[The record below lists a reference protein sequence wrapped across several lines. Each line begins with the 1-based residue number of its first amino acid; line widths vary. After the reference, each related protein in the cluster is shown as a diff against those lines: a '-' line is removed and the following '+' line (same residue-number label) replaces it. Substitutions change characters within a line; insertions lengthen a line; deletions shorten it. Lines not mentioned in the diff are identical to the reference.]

1 MNVKRIIAMAVLL
14 LAASRLAA
22 QSRAADP
29 NAIDFSGKMDTIIAK
44 SFVQNLNA
52 GLLNADAYEDFFIGI
67 GADGPQLIHDGG
79 PFILSDPGFYN
90 VVGVPE
96 IVADLTGN
104 GRNDVITN
112 WPQFHRGLAAYPYF
126 DSVGSTIFTVA

>member
-14 LAASRLAA
+14 FASRLAA

-52 GLLNADAYEDFFIGI
+52 GLLNADAYQDFFIGI
-67 GADGPQLIHDGG
+67 GTDGPQLIHYGG

-90 VVGVPE
+90 RCRSS
-96 IVADLTGN
+96 
-104 GRNDVITN
+104 RNSCG
-112 WPQFHRGLAAYPYF
+112 PHRKWQKRRNYQLAAIPQRF
-126 DSVGSTIFTVA
+126 GGIPILR

>member
-52 GLLNADAYEDFFIGI
+52 GLLNADAYQDFFIGI
-67 GADGPQLIHDGG
+67 GTDGPQLIH
-79 PFILSDPGFYN
+79 
-90 VVGVPE
+90 V
-96 IVADLTGN
+96 
-104 GRNDVITN
+104 R
-112 WPQFHRGLAAYPYF
+112 WPIYSFRSRLL
-126 DSVGSTIFTVA
+126 